1 MFGIETPIWSGA
13 LVRNTV
19 ELPTCSFSENHPRG
33 GVAGAFRARRLMSL
47 HPGLKRLGYSVRPL
61 RGHRKRSKHQ
71 RGEDLLQNRA
81 AADSGWPIFN
91 APVGPRSVGRGLSL
105 KITPRAAWCHSRT
118 SICET
123 AQMCRK
129 SSNNPPT
136 EELRSRI
143 DTLVASRATRTII
156 IDAIPTN
163 AQNAEHETPQA
174 HKNLGTRRRQA
185 HGLHQLQH
193 QASCFLP
200 MEFSQRASPLVSN

>member
-1 MFGIETPIWSGA
+1 M
-13 LVRNTV
+13 

-33 GVAGAFRARRLMSL
+33 GVAGDFRARRLMSL

-156 IDAIPTN
+156 IDAIPTMLRM
-163 AQNAEHETPQA
+163 PS
-174 HKNLGTRRRQA
+174 TRLPKPTRTWAPAAAKLMDCISCSTRLPAFYPWSLARGPHRWSAIAYRRK
-185 HGLHQLQH
+185 
-193 QASCFLP
+193 
-200 MEFSQRASPLVSN
+200 